1 MQIFDV
7 KIVLYSVKMMFILLF
22 NLIEC
27 VKKNCYFINYLI

>member
-22 NLIEC
+22 NLIEF
-27 VKKNCYFINYLI
+27 VKKIVILLNI